1 MLLYFFRKKVAFCNY
16 CGLYT
21 ILGLYVVTFVR
32 MVFPFEFKFTYTV
45 SDKNVYAAIMDVLTP
60 NKDVLFVP
68 EFTWLNLLVAV
79 WIAGSVIYISRVMIK
94 YYKAVKALKAN
105 VIDGTPEMQAKLDL
119 ISQKCGI
126 RRKVKLKITDCVI
139 SPVTYGFF
147 NLVILIPNREF
158 DDRDFGYIATHEC
171 CHIKNKDI
179 WIKLLT
185 EIYCGIFW
193 WNPFA
198 HLLKKD
204 LTYCLELRC
213 DKRVTSKLSENRCTV
228 YYEVLVTQMKA
239 YKEQKESEKSDRE
252 TALKSALVGMSFV
265 TNDKGEKIISRMEMI
280 LYPKKKQTIIN
291 NVVTALMA
299 LLVVAIFFASYCFL
313 IVPGWDATYEDC
325 VADLIESGEYNDNVE
340 VYDET
345 NMYVYVEKDKTT
357 HLIFEPYDEKK
368 GIVYTDDNSIIIPY
382 EQVENGEYSYC
393 LVLKEKC
400 QMKKKAAK
408 IFTAFIMTA
417 IIAQGTVMVASAAE
431 TDSTPDSVIV
441 IETATPDS
449 SFLESGA
456 DSTAIQPRADVIV
469 RKWRR
474 GSRGQL
480 QYRRWNDTKQ
490 EWVDDEWIDYKG

>member
-21 ILGLYVVTFVR
+21 ILGLYVVTFAR
-32 MVFPFEFKFTYTV
+32 MALPFEFGFTNTI
-45 SDKNVYAAIMDVLTP
+45 SDHSFYPVVIDALTP
-60 NKDVLFVP
+60 DKKNFFVP
-68 EFTWLNLLVAV
+68 EFTWLNLIFTI
-79 WIAGSVIYISRVMIK
+79 WIAVSVILIIRAIYKYHKAIK
-94 YYKAVKALKAN
+94 ILKKTVIEPKPELQAQLDAV
-105 VIDGTPEMQAKLDL
+105 AKQCK
-119 ISQKCGI
+119 IKSM
-126 RRKVKLKITDCVI
+126 VKLRISDSI
-139 SPVTYGFF
+139 SSPVTYGFIKPVVLFSNQTFTNEEF
-147 NLVILIPNREF
+147 NF
-158 DDRDFGYIATHEC
+158 IATHEC

-393 LVLKEKC
+393 LVLKEK
-400 QMKKKAAK
+400 
-408 IFTAFIMTA
+408 
-417 IIAQGTVMVASAAE
+417 
-431 TDSTPDSVIV
+431 
-441 IETATPDS
+441 
-449 SFLESGA
+449 
-456 DSTAIQPRADVIV
+456 
-469 RKWRR
+469 
-474 GSRGQL
+474 
-480 QYRRWNDTKQ
+480 
-490 EWVDDEWIDYKG
+490 

>member
-1 MLLYFFRKKVAFCNY
+1 MLLYFFRKKIAFCNY

-21 ILGLYVVTFVR
+21 ILGLYAVTFAR
-32 MVFPFEFKFTYTV
+32 MALPFEFGFTNTI
-45 SDKNVYAAIMDVLTP
+45 SDHSFYPVVIDALTP
-60 NKDVLFVP
+60 DKKNFFVP
-68 EFTWLNLLVAV
+68 EFTWLNLIFTI
-79 WIAGSVIYISRVMIK
+79 WIAVSVVLIIRAIYKYHKAIK
-94 YYKAVKALKAN
+94 ILKKTVIEPKPELQAQLDAV
-105 VIDGTPEMQAKLDL
+105 AKQCK
-119 ISQKCGI
+119 IKSM
-126 RRKVKLKITDCVI
+126 VKLRISDSI
-139 SPVTYGFF
+139 SSPVTYGFF
-147 NLVILIPNREF
+147 KPVVLFSNQTFTNEEF
-158 DDRDFGYIATHEC
+158 NFIATHEC

-193 WNPFA
+193 WNPLVY
-198 HLLKKD
+198 LLKKD
-204 LTYCLELRC
+204 LSFCLELRC

-393 LVLKEKC
+393 LVLKEK
-400 QMKKKAAK
+400 
-408 IFTAFIMTA
+408 
-417 IIAQGTVMVASAAE
+417 
-431 TDSTPDSVIV
+431 
-441 IETATPDS
+441 
-449 SFLESGA
+449 
-456 DSTAIQPRADVIV
+456 
-469 RKWRR
+469 
-474 GSRGQL
+474 
-480 QYRRWNDTKQ
+480 
-490 EWVDDEWIDYKG
+490 

>member
-68 EFTWLNLLVAV
+68 EFTWLNLLVSV
-79 WIAGSVIYISRVMIK
+79 WIVGAVIYISRVMIK

-265 TNDKGEKIISRMEMI
+265 TNDKGEKIISR
-280 LYPKKKQTIIN
+280 
-291 NVVTALMA
+291 
-299 LLVVAIFFASYCFL
+299 
-313 IVPGWDATYEDC
+313 IVNITRK
-325 VADLIESGEYNDNVE
+325 VN
-340 VYDET
+340 T
-345 NMYVYVEKDKTT
+345 VEKIRDTVCEYFSLSIDAISTKSRKREVVQARQIAMYLSKQLTKSSLASIGSTIGQRDHATVLHACKIVTDLMDSDKNFRSSVKE
-357 HLIFEPYDEKK
+357 IEEK
-368 GIVYTDDNSIIIPY
+368 
-382 EQVENGEYSYC
+382 
-393 LVLKEKC
+393 LKH
-400 QMKKKAAK
+400 
-408 IFTAFIMTA
+408 
-417 IIAQGTVMVASAAE
+417 
-431 TDSTPDSVIV
+431 
-441 IETATPDS
+441 
-449 SFLESGA
+449 
-456 DSTAIQPRADVIV
+456 
-469 RKWRR
+469 
-474 GSRGQL
+474 
-480 QYRRWNDTKQ
+480 
-490 EWVDDEWIDYKG
+490 

>member
-1 MLLYFFRKKVAFCNY
+1 MLLYFFRKKIAFCNY

-21 ILGLYVVTFVR
+21 ILGLYAVTFVR
-32 MVFPFEFKFTYTV
+32 MALPFEFKFTYTV
-45 SDKNVYAAIMDVLTP
+45 SDQNVYAAAMDVLTP

-68 EFTWLNLLVAV
+68 EFTLLNLLVSV

-119 ISQKCGI
+119 ISQNCGI

-158 DDRDFGYIATHEC
+158 DDRDFGYIAIHEC

-239 YKEQKESEKSDRE
+239 YKEQQESEESDRE
-252 TALKSALVGMSFV
+252 TALKSGACRNEFC
-265 TNDKGEKIISRMEMI
+265 NQRKRQKNC
-280 LYPKKKQTIIN
+280 KQ
-291 NVVTALMA
+291 
-299 LLVVAIFFASYCFL
+299 
-313 IVPGWDATYEDC
+313 
-325 VADLIESGEYNDNVE
+325 
-340 VYDET
+340 
-345 NMYVYVEKDKTT
+345 
-357 HLIFEPYDEKK
+357 
-368 GIVYTDDNSIIIPY
+368 
-382 EQVENGEYSYC
+382 NGN
-393 LVLKEKC
+393 
-400 QMKKKAAK
+400 
-408 IFTAFIMTA
+408 
-417 IIAQGTVMVASAAE
+417 
-431 TDSTPDSVIV
+431 DSVP
-441 IETATPDS
+441 EEKADNYKQYCY
-449 SFLESGA
+449 SFYGIAYCRNILWFVLFFNCSGLGRHIRGLC
-456 DSTAIQPRADVIV
+456 SRSCIIGRIQ
-469 RKWRR
+469 
-474 GSRGQL
+474 Q
-480 QYRRWNDTKQ
+480 
-490 EWVDDEWIDYKG
+490 

>member
-1 MLLYFFRKKVAFCNY
+1 MRYL
-16 CGLYT
+16 
-21 ILGLYVVTFVR
+21 
-32 MVFPFEFKFTYTV
+32 
-45 SDKNVYAAIMDVLTP
+45 
-60 NKDVLFVP
+60 
-68 EFTWLNLLVAV
+68 
-79 WIAGSVIYISRVMIK
+79 
-94 YYKAVKALKAN
+94 
-105 VIDGTPEMQAKLDL
+105 
-119 ISQKCGI
+119 
-126 RRKVKLKITDCVI
+126 
-139 SPVTYGFF
+139 PVTYGFF

-158 DDRDFGYIATHEC
+158 DDRDFGYIAIHEC

-239 YKEQKESEKSDRE
+239 YKEQQESEESDRE

-265 TNDKGEKIISRMEMI
+265 TNEKGKKIVSRMEMI

-325 VADLIESGEYNDNVE
+325 VADLVSSGEYNDNVE

-368 GIVYTDDNSIIIPY
+368 GVVYTKDDSIIIPY
-382 EQVENGEYSYC
+382 SDIENGYYNYC
-393 LVLKEKC
+393 LILREK
-400 QMKKKAAK
+400 
-408 IFTAFIMTA
+408 
-417 IIAQGTVMVASAAE
+417 
-431 TDSTPDSVIV
+431 
-441 IETATPDS
+441 
-449 SFLESGA
+449 
-456 DSTAIQPRADVIV
+456 
-469 RKWRR
+469 
-474 GSRGQL
+474 
-480 QYRRWNDTKQ
+480 
-490 EWVDDEWIDYKG
+490 

>member
-1 MLLYFFRKKVAFCNY
+1 MLLYFFRKKIAFCNY

-21 ILGLYVVTFVR
+21 ILGLYAVTFAR
-32 MVFPFEFKFTYTV
+32 MALPFEFGFTNTI
-45 SDKNVYAAIMDVLTP
+45 SDHSFYPVVIDALTP
-60 NKDVLFVP
+60 DKKNFFVP
-68 EFTWLNLLVAV
+68 EFTWLNLIFTI
-79 WIAGSVIYISRVMIK
+79 WIAVSVIYISRVMIK

-147 NLVILIPNREF
+147 NHVILIPNREF
-158 DDRDFGYIATHEC
+158 DDRDFGYIAIHEC

-204 LTYCLELRC
+204 LTYCLELKC

-228 YYEVLVTQMKA
+228 YYEVLVTN
-239 YKEQKESEKSDRE
+239 EKG
-252 TALKSALVGMSFV
+252 K
-265 TNDKGEKIISRMEMI
+265 KIVSRMEMM

-291 NVVTALMA
+291 NVITALMA
-299 LLVVAIFFASYCFL
+299 LLIVGIFFASYCFL
-313 IVPGWDATYEDC
+313 IVPGWDTTYEDC
-325 VADLIESGEYNDNVE
+325 VADLVSSGEYNDNVE

-357 HLIFEPYDEKK
+357 HLIFEPYDKKK
-368 GIVYTDDNSIIIPY
+368 GVVYTKDDSIIIPY
-382 EQVENGEYSYC
+382 SDIENGYYNYC
-393 LVLKEKC
+393 LILREK
-400 QMKKKAAK
+400 
-408 IFTAFIMTA
+408 
-417 IIAQGTVMVASAAE
+417 
-431 TDSTPDSVIV
+431 
-441 IETATPDS
+441 
-449 SFLESGA
+449 
-456 DSTAIQPRADVIV
+456 
-469 RKWRR
+469 
-474 GSRGQL
+474 
-480 QYRRWNDTKQ
+480 
-490 EWVDDEWIDYKG
+490 

>member
-1 MLLYFFRKKVAFCNY
+1 MAL
-16 CGLYT
+16 
-21 ILGLYVVTFVR
+21 
-32 MVFPFEFKFTYTV
+32 PFEFGFTNTI
-45 SDKNVYAAIMDVLTP
+45 SDHSFYPVVIDALTP
-60 NKDVLFVP
+60 DKKNFFVP
-68 EFTWLNLLVAV
+68 EFTWLNLIFTI
-79 WIAGSVIYISRVMIK
+79 WIAVSVIYISRVMIK

-147 NLVILIPNREF
+147 NHVILIPNREF
-158 DDRDFGYIATHEC
+158 DDRDFGYIAIHEC

-204 LTYCLELRC
+204 LTYCLELKC

-265 TNDKGEKIISRMEMI
+265 TNEKGKKIVSRMEMI

-291 NVVTALMA
+291 NVITALMA
-299 LLVVAIFFASYCFL
+299 LLIVGIFFASYCFL
-313 IVPGWDATYEDC
+313 IVPGWDTTYEDC
-325 VADLIESGEYNDNVE
+325 VADLVSSGEYNDNVE

-357 HLIFEPYDEKK
+357 HLIFEPYDKKK
-368 GIVYTDDNSIIIPY
+368 GVVYTKDDSIIIPY
-382 EQVENGEYSYC
+382 SDIENGYYNYC
-393 LVLKEKC
+393 LILREK
-400 QMKKKAAK
+400 
-408 IFTAFIMTA
+408 
-417 IIAQGTVMVASAAE
+417 
-431 TDSTPDSVIV
+431 
-441 IETATPDS
+441 
-449 SFLESGA
+449 
-456 DSTAIQPRADVIV
+456 
-469 RKWRR
+469 
-474 GSRGQL
+474 
-480 QYRRWNDTKQ
+480 
-490 EWVDDEWIDYKG
+490 

>member
-139 SPVTYGFF
+139 SPVTYGFL

-193 WNPFA
+193 WNPLVY
-198 HLLKKD
+198 LLKKD
-204 LTYCLELRC
+204 LSFCLELRC
-213 DKRVTSKLSENRCTV
+213 DKRVTKALDDYERCN
-228 YYEVLVTQMKA
+228 YGQVLVTELKKC
-239 YKEQKESEKSDRE
+239 YEEENSDKQNE
-252 TALKSALVGMSFV
+252 CNLKSALIGMNFASI
-265 TNDKGEKIISRMEMI
+265 EKNKKNIHRMEMI
-280 LYPKKKQTIIN
+280 LYPNKKQTIKNTFI
-291 NVVTALMA
+291 TAFA
-299 LLVVAIFFASYCFL
+299 ILLSIGIFFASYCVL
-313 IVPGWDATYEDC
+313 IVPGWDTTYEDC
-325 VADLIESGEYNDNVE
+325 VADLVSSGEYNDNVE

-357 HLIFEPYDEKK
+357 HLIFEPYDKKK
-368 GIVYTDDNSIIIPY
+368 GVVYTKDDSIIIPY
-382 EQVENGEYSYC
+382 SDIENGYYNYC
-393 LVLKEKC
+393 LILREK
-400 QMKKKAAK
+400 
-408 IFTAFIMTA
+408 
-417 IIAQGTVMVASAAE
+417 
-431 TDSTPDSVIV
+431 
-441 IETATPDS
+441 
-449 SFLESGA
+449 
-456 DSTAIQPRADVIV
+456 
-469 RKWRR
+469 
-474 GSRGQL
+474 
-480 QYRRWNDTKQ
+480 
-490 EWVDDEWIDYKG
+490 

>member
-1 MLLYFFRKKVAFCNY
+1 MLLYFFRKKIAFCNY

-21 ILGLYVVTFVR
+21 ILGLYAVTFVR

-68 EFTWLNLLVAV
+68 EFTWLNLLVVV

-239 YKEQKESEKSDRE
+239 YKEQQESEESDRE

-265 TNDKGEKIISRMEMI
+265 TNDKGEKN
-280 LYPKKKQTIIN
+280 YKQ
-291 NVVTALMA
+291 
-299 LLVVAIFFASYCFL
+299 
-313 IVPGWDATYEDC
+313 
-325 VADLIESGEYNDNVE
+325 
-340 VYDET
+340 
-345 NMYVYVEKDKTT
+345 
-357 HLIFEPYDEKK
+357 
-368 GIVYTDDNSIIIPY
+368 
-382 EQVENGEYSYC
+382 NGN
-393 LVLKEKC
+393 
-400 QMKKKAAK
+400 
-408 IFTAFIMTA
+408 
-417 IIAQGTVMVASAAE
+417 
-431 TDSTPDSVIV
+431 DSVP
-441 IETATPDS
+441 EEKTDNYKQCCY
-449 SFLESGA
+449 SFNGIACCRYILCFILLF
-456 DSTAIQPRADVIV
+456 DCPRLGRHI
-469 RKWRR
+469 R
-474 GSRGQL
+474 GLCSRSH
-480 QYRRWNDTKQ
+480 
-490 EWVDDEWIDYKG
+490 